1 MAAAGV
7 FVIFTLLNAPLFSTI
22 AFTRGIRQVVNVD
35 DNPNYYL
42 MQQAFAQ
49 LAPEPSPRSP
59 PVSATA
65 LPPKCI
71 DISDIQYCLLS
82 PSTPTPPEPCPT
94 GMVLNPVTLRCEIAL
109 APTNQT
115 TSNATSGTPSRSAG
129 EEVVEPVTLSTLTN
143 QTEIGEAP
151 SERIT
156 APTYQTITA
165 TPTNQTTL
173 TNETTAAAVP
183 AGCIT
188 SPTGEIYCPYVPLT
202 NETTAAAV
210 PDECLSTDKGIFC
223 AYEELQNRDV
233 LQQATPTNQTVLST
247 NQTTLTNG
255 TTAELLD
262 SQPTT
267 DLQTEGGGG

>member
-1 MAAAGV
+1 VAAAGV

-183 AGCIT
+183 
-188 SPTGEIYCPYVPLT
+188 
-202 NETTAAAV
+202 
-210 PDECLSTDKGIFC
+210 DECLSTDKGIFC